1 MKNPSLFASYIQSI
15 DHRDLLYLFN
25 SLIRKDT
32 KGKTNIDQITEG
44 NALYEFQKNNREN
57 GNSVTK
63 YPENRA
69 LFANN

>member
-1 MKNPSLFASYIQSI
+1 MEFEKSFFIRFLYTI
-15 DHRDLLYLFN
+15 HRDLLYLFN
-25 SLIRKDT
+25 SLILKDT